1 MLPVRVLIRARADA
15 SLPSPLSV
23 YLYARHIYFS
33 GARAPRGR
41 SPKVCRFKDREEHK
55 LKVMARCVRVRSDV
69 DVHRGPWLTGRLSL
83 RRFWPVATVQ
93 TLSYHETR
101 FSSSLFLPCSL
112 ERVPTRFSM
121 CTPCQSDRYARQL
134 VKQPSYQRMVRRIFQ
149 REGAAAGAKR
159 GRGKRRS
166 FPPRRGKGEGRRER
180 DGPVAVGAIRCL
192 EPRVVGNHLL
202 GVKNSKL
209 RVDMGLCLHRLQ
221 PTTGLRGTDVPVI
234 PVALSL
240 YIYISRF
247 SPVARV

>member
-1 MLPVRVLIRARADA
+1 
-15 SLPSPLSV
+15 
-23 YLYARHIYFS
+23 
-33 GARAPRGR
+33 
-41 SPKVCRFKDREEHK
+41 
-55 LKVMARCVRVRSDV
+55 
-69 DVHRGPWLTGRLSL
+69 
-83 RRFWPVATVQ
+83 
-93 TLSYHETR
+93 
-101 FSSSLFLPCSL
+101 
-112 ERVPTRFSM
+112 M

-166 FPPRRGKGEGRRER
+166 FPPRRGKGEGRRERER

-240 YIYISRF
+240 YIYIFLAFPPLLAYKLLSSSCKKRGKKKRGEEKEKETGGK
-247 SPVARV
+247 SE

>member
-1 MLPVRVLIRARADA
+1 MCTCQVGCRRASGALVDR
-15 SLPSPLSV
+15 SPLAAAVLTRRDGANVVLSRNP
-23 YLYARHIYFS
+23 LLLFS
-33 GARAPRGR
+33 
-41 SPKVCRFKDREEHK
+41 
-55 LKVMARCVRVRSDV
+55 
-69 DVHRGPWLTGRLSL
+69 
-83 RRFWPVATVQ
+83 
-93 TLSYHETR
+93 
-101 FSSSLFLPCSL
+101 FSSLLS
-112 ERVPTRFSM
+112 
-121 CTPCQSDRYARQL
+121 
-134 VKQPSYQRMVRRIFQ
+134 
-149 REGAAAGAKR
+149 REGADAVLYVHTLPIRSLRTAACKTTVVPTHGSVYFR
-159 GRGKRRS
+159 GREERQQARKEEEEKGDHSLR
-166 FPPRRGKGEGRRER
+166 GEGRGREGERER

>member
-1 MLPVRVLIRARADA
+1 
-15 SLPSPLSV
+15 
-23 YLYARHIYFS
+23 
-33 GARAPRGR
+33 
-41 SPKVCRFKDREEHK
+41 
-55 LKVMARCVRVRSDV
+55 
-69 DVHRGPWLTGRLSL
+69 
-83 RRFWPVATVQ
+83 
-93 TLSYHETR
+93 
-101 FSSSLFLPCSL
+101 
-112 ERVPTRFSM
+112 M

-166 FPPRRGKGEGRRER
+166 FPPRRGKGEGRRERER

-240 YIYISRF
+240 YIYIYFSLFPRCSRINC
-247 SPVARV
+247 SRVRVRKGEKRREERKKKRKRGGRPSKRFIVGTRGIRNRIYIRVYICVYILYMYIHIYV

>member
-1 MLPVRVLIRARADA
+1 MSTCIGGPGWPAA
-15 SLPSPLSV
+15 SRCGSSDPSRRCKRCPITKPASPLF
-23 YLYARHIYFS
+23 LFS
-33 GARAPRGR
+33 
-41 SPKVCRFKDREEHK
+41 
-55 LKVMARCVRVRSDV
+55 
-69 DVHRGPWLTGRLSL
+69 
-83 RRFWPVATVQ
+83 
-93 TLSYHETR
+93 
-101 FSSSLFLPCSL
+101 FSSLLS
-112 ERVPTRFSM
+112 
-121 CTPCQSDRYARQL
+121 
-134 VKQPSYQRMVRRIFQ
+134 
-149 REGAAAGAKR
+149 REGADAVLYVHTLPIRSLRTAACKTTVVPTHGSVYFR
-159 GRGKRRS
+159 GREERQQARKEEEEKGDHSLR
-166 FPPRRGKGEGRRER
+166 GEGRGSEGERER

>member
-1 MLPVRVLIRARADA
+1 MCTCQVGCRRASGALVDR
-15 SLPSPLSV
+15 SPLAAAV
-23 YLYARHIYFS
+23 LTRRD
-33 GARAPRGR
+33 GAN
-41 SPKVCRFKDREEHK
+41 V
-55 LKVMARCVRVRSDV
+55 V
-69 DVHRGPWLTGRLSL
+69 LSRNPL
-83 RRFWPVATVQ
+83 
-93 TLSYHETR
+93 LL

-121 CTPCQSDRYARQL
+121 CTPCQFDRYARQL

>member
-1 MLPVRVLIRARADA
+1 MCTCQVGCRRA
-15 SLPSPLSV
+15 
-23 YLYARHIYFS
+23 S
-33 GARAPRGR
+33 GAL
-41 SPKVCRFKDREEHK
+41 VDRPP
-55 LKVMARCVRVRSDV
+55 LAAAV
-69 DVHRGPWLTGRLSL
+69 LTRRDGANVVLSRNPL
-83 RRFWPVATVQ
+83 
-93 TLSYHETR
+93 LL

-166 FPPRRGKGEGRRER
+166 FPPRRGKGEWRRER